1 MLLDATRCYRCCTRD
16 VIICTEY
23 IPTIYVGMFDTL
35 GPPISITHTE
45 KEFII
50 FYNYLITHLCP
61 KCGEILMQTTL
72 LTDDSVIF
80 ESNSPQGRQQEQ
92 LNYNGVEN
100 PGFVIHFS
108 IPFPDTSDI
117 LEFS

>member
-1 MLLDATRCYRCCTRD
+1 
-16 VIICTEY
+16 
-23 IPTIYVGMFDTL
+23 
-35 GPPISITHTE
+35 
-45 KEFII
+45 
-50 FYNYLITHLCP
+50 
-61 KCGEILMQTTL
+61 MQTTL

-108 IPFPDTSDI
+108 FPFPDTSDI